1 MTLVVSWIGIDTH
14 GMTSAYIAGES
25 RISWNSEKYFDFG
38 KKVFS
43 SKEYPEILAYSGDV
57 LFPSIVLSQIIEMID
72 SNLLFNRLLNCDQKN
87 KLIFEKLSYS
97 FAKYPRLAKNNPVQI
112 IHISRETKVNGYP
125 KFQCYKMSWAKSNT
139 PTKNEKQM
147 PNKSDILFILGS
159 GRKEFLENYT
169 RYQRSFN
176 RNTSRNVFHCFCDT
190 LFNIKDNKCGGSPQL
205 VGIYRKPNT
214 ASINFG
220 IIHNSKKYF
229 LGSEIP
235 KTSNF
240 DQIEW
245 RNDNFELC
253 DGITMKKKD
262 CARKQPN
269 EIRRK

>member
-1 MTLVVSWIGIDTH
+1 MI
-14 GMTSAYIAGES
+14 
-25 RISWNSEKYFDFG
+25 NFDFG

-72 SNLLFNRLLNCDQKN
+72 SDILFTKSLNCNQKN

-97 FAKYPRLAKNNPVQI
+97 FSKYPKIVKNNPIQI
-112 IHISRETKVNGYP
+112 MHISRDTTVNKYP
-125 KFQCYKMSWAKSNT
+125 KFKCYKMSWSNSKT
-139 PTKNEKQM
+139 HTNNKKQM
-147 PNKSDILFILGS
+147 PNNSDILFVLGS
-159 GRKEFLENYT
+159 GNKEFSENYK
-169 RYQRSFN
+169 RYQKGKN

-190 LFNIKDNKCGGSPQL
+190 LFNIKDKNCGGSPQL
-205 VGIYRKPNT
+205 VGIYRKPDT

-220 IIHNSKKYF
+220 IIHNNKRYF
-229 LGSEIP
+229 LGSEVP

-240 DQIEW
+240 NQIEW

-253 DGITMKKKD
+253 DGITMKKID
-262 CARKQPN
+262 CAKKQPN